1 MRHEEAPAISL
12 TGPGAITPAPN
23 AAHWLSAAPITS
35 GTPAGRPSSPATR
48 SGSSAAWAH
57 GGRAA
62 GNSAGSTPKAA
73 SSSGSHARWR
83 RLNSSV
89 AFALRLVG
97 GGHAGQ
103 PVQDHVPRLE
113 DQPGPGEDLRLVL
126 PDPQQLRPDVERLRQ
141 VPGPLVHDPIADA
154 VPHLAGLGHGPVV
167 PVHHPGAQRP
177 PAGVGDHHGRAL
189 AGQADGADRA
199 PPRRVRAASPRS
211 AATAPSAQSAG
222 VLLGPAGPGRG
233 GLVRPAHLGD
243 EPAVQVVGHRAG
255 AGRARVDRRHQRR
268 AGADGRGRVA
278 TTGHWIRG
286 SGPGRAG
293 RRP

>member
-1 MRHEEAPAISL
+1 MRHDDAPAISL

-83 RLNSSV
+83 RLNSRV

-113 DQPGPGEDLRLVL
+113 DQPGPREDLRLVL

-141 VPGPLVHDPIADA
+141 VPGPLVHGPIADA

-189 AGQADGADRA
+189 AGQADGADL
-199 PPRRVRAASPRS
+199 PRPARPGRQPTQRGDGALGPV
-211 AATAPSAQSAG
+211 AG

-243 EPAVQVVGHRAG
+243 EPAVKVIGHRAG
-255 AGRARVDRRHQRR
+255 AGRPRVDRGHQRR
-268 AGADGRGRVA
+268 PGHADP
-278 TTGHWIRG
+278 G
-286 SGPGRAG
+286 SRHFLRPGPTG